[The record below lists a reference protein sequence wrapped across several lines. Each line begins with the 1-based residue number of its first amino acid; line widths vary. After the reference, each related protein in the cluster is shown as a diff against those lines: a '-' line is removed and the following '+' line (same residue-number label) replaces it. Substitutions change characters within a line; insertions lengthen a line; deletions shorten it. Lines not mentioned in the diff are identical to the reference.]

1 MLFISPILVL
11 LVAPYQKIHA
21 HQTEVMLVVNPVKVQ
36 YFLRNVV
43 QPTFHSGPT
52 QINLLLPQKPEEMHP
67 LWSKLTNLIGE
78 VSWKF

>member
-52 QINLLLPQKPEEMHP
+52 DQFVTSTETRGNA
-67 LWSKLTNLIGE
+67 LTL
-78 VSWKF
+78 VKTH